1 MSTSNRAAREE
12 KVSELAE
19 QYASMGYEVF
29 RDPETHLF
37 PFDTFG
43 YRPSLLARKG
53 EENIMVEVRTMGR
66 HAPIGRIVE
75 LVEEARRHGWRFT
88 LVTLDDVEIGPLSD
102 DDVLPTWDHLRERIG
117 RAERLLRTNETEA
130 AFLFLWA
137 TLEGMLRRET
147 QEAGLP
153 IERLPSSGMIKH
165 MVTYGVL
172 DHEQLRRME
181 ALLVVRDRV
190 IHGFQASELARSMS
204 ELQDV
209 VRELMAEWAPSRQA
223 A

>member
-1 MSTSNRAAREE
+1 MSTSNHAAREE
-12 KVSELAE
+12 KVSEIAE

-29 RDPETHLF
+29 RDPEPHLF

-43 YRPSLLARKG
+43 YRPSLLARRG
-53 EENIMVEVRTMGR
+53 DENVMVEVRTMGR

-75 LVEEARRHGWRFT
+75 LMEEVKRHGWRFT

-102 DDVLPTWDHLRERIG
+102 DDALPTWDQFPERIA
-117 RAERLLRTNETEA
+117 RAERLLRTSEVEA
-130 AFLFLWA
+130 AFLLLWT
-137 TLEGMLRRET
+137 TLEGMLRREAL
-147 QEAGLP
+147 ESGLP

-172 DHEQLRRME
+172 DHHQLGRVE

-190 IHGFQASELARSMS
+190 IHGFQASGLAKSMS

-209 VRELMAEWAPSRQA
+209 VRELTAEWAPSRQA